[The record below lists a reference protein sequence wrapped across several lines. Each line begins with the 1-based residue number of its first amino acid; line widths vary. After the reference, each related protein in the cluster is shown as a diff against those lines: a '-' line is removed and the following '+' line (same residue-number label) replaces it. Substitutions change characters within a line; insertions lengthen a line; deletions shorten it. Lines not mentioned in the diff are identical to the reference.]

1 MVWTPAENT
10 DFENPFLGG
19 FNKPKIQ
26 WIDWDGDQDD
36 DLFLLDEDGCIKYFE
51 NKLVEIS
58 EFELI
63 STNFFELSNISWFF
77 IGDFKQY
84 EWLVIFL
91 VSGLFVTCGLYLFNP
106 HLIWYVGL
114 SGLLHGL
121 FLAGGLRLLA
131 TEFKFAAVLIIA
143 IVGKLMYEQ
152 MMGSLPGTSEM
163 SGGPVVVN
171 SHLFGAIG
179 GVVSFIL
186 LWIVGKLGGTKN
198 AGEMSE

>member
-1 MVWTPAENT
+1 MIPVTVAVLAIAFQATGLDIELRYDRHAIQQGSLWLLISGNYVHLGWGHVILNLAGLFMVW
-10 DFENPFLGG
+10 
-19 FNKPKIQ
+19 
-26 WIDWDGDQDD
+26 
-36 DLFLLDEDGCIKYFE
+36 
-51 NKLVEIS
+51 
-58 EFELI
+58 
-63 STNFFELSNISWFF
+63 WFF

>member
-1 MVWTPAENT
+1 MINPSFIKSWMIPVTVAVLAIAFQSTGLDIELRYDRHAIQQGSLWLLISGNYVHLGWGHVILNLAGLFMVW
-10 DFENPFLGG
+10 
-19 FNKPKIQ
+19 
-26 WIDWDGDQDD
+26 
-36 DLFLLDEDGCIKYFE
+36 
-51 NKLVEIS
+51 
-58 EFELI
+58 
-63 STNFFELSNISWFF
+63 WFF

-91 VSGLFVTCGLYLFNP
+91 VSGLFVTCGLYLYNP

-179 GVVSFIL
+179 GVVSFVL